1 MTTICR
7 SISLALLGVV
17 ASTGLA
23 LGADRPL
30 LVVVE
35 AAPGCDIGAA
45 EIRQVI
51 AAELAEPVVG
61 AREGN
66 ADAATDILVVGL
78 EPHEIR
84 MSLRAG
90 AAPIVSRTIAAPPDR
105 PGRLRSIG
113 WLAGNLVRDQISPI
127 VSAGESSPPNEARA
141 PTEPPALRPND
152 AAASPTNPA
161 AVLSAVPATPPGAS
175 PHSVWAITASGG
187 PAAALF
193 TLRSGGLSDAE
204 GVRTTFRVAL
214 QWQPSPASLLYGV
227 ALDVGPQS
235 PTHYAGVAAF
245 VGVGRYRRAWLIE
258 GNLGLGAEVLEGRP
272 VTVTNSSAPGTSD
285 TRTYLAAIAGLYLRP
300 EGIAGIRLSP
310 VFDLLGKVGLHLST
324 TGEMGTFLSTTIG
337 VRLRL
342 P

>member
-78 EPHEIR
+78 EPQEIR

-90 AAPIVSRTIAAPPDR
+90 TAPIVSRTIAAPPDR

-113 WLAGNLVRDQISPI
+113 WLAGNLVRDQIGPI
-127 VSAGESSPPNEARA
+127 VATRESPPPNEARA
-141 PTEPPALRPND
+141 PTEPPALQPNGRCGESDEPGRGPFGRPRH
-152 AAASPTNPA
+152 AAGRNPA
-161 AVLSAVPATPPGAS
+161 QRLGDHSLGWSRGVSVHPARM
-175 PHSVWAITASGG
+175 GG
-187 PAAALF
+187 
-193 TLRSGGLSDAE
+193 
-204 GVRTTFRVAL
+204 
-214 QWQPSPASLLYGV
+214 
-227 ALDVGPQS
+227 
-235 PTHYAGVAAF
+235 
-245 VGVGRYRRAWLIE
+245 
-258 GNLGLGAEVLEGRP
+258 
-272 VTVTNSSAPGTSD
+272 
-285 TRTYLAAIAGLYLRP
+285 
-300 EGIAGIRLSP
+300 
-310 VFDLLGKVGLHLST
+310 
-324 TGEMGTFLSTTIG
+324 
-337 VRLRL
+337 
-342 P
+342 